1 MSPAGPDRAL
11 TVGLVLGV
19 TVMAFG
25 ALAVVTVAPRIP
37 AELGGFDRYGWLFS
51 ANLLATLVGTVWG
64 GVQADRHGPSRA
76 FLAGLVAVIAGS
88 AVAAAAPTI
97 DVVVAGRVLQ
107 GLGSGS
113 VVTCIYVAVSVAYP
127 DAARARVLALLSSAW
142 VLPALI
148 GPAAAGVVAEL
159 ASWRW
164 VFAAL
169 VPLAAVVAIL
179 TIPSFLALSARPARR
194 HVEAAQARGTR
205 GDRRVLVSLV
215 LALGIGAGL
224 WSASSGA
231 PAPLRWLVAVV
242 ALGVALP
249 SLARLTPVGTL
260 RFAPGLASAVAARGL
275 LFAGFISVEVYLA
288 LMLTEAL
295 GLSSTV
301 TGLVIATGA
310 LVWTAGSW
318 TQARLERARDAAA
331 PAPWSRTLGVRRD
344 LRVRIGVAVLGVGVL
359 TQVVA
364 LALAPSGGVALEGGA
379 GPGAALLVAILGW
392 ALAGLG
398 IGFAHASSSV
408 LAFECAEREG
418 VEAGAVS
425 SALQLSDGVA
435 SAVATGVAGALLA
448 LLTPQAGLG
457 VGLAAAY
464 GVGAAAVALSLLA
477 AWRIGAPPARSN
489 PTAA

>member
-1 MSPAGPDRAL
+1 MPDRAL

-76 FLAGLVAVIAGS
+76 FLAGLGAVIAGS
-88 AVAAAAPTI
+88 ALAAVAPTI

-148 GPAAAGVVAEL
+148 GPAAAGAVAEL

-169 VPLAAVVAIL
+169 VPLAAVVAVL
-179 TIPSFLALSARPARR
+179 TVPSFLALSARPARR
-194 HVEAAQARGTR
+194 QVEAAPARGTR
-205 GDRRVLVSLV
+205 ADRRVLVSLA
-215 LALGIGAGL
+215 LAFGIGAGL
-224 WSASSGA
+224 WSVAAAA
-231 PAPLRWLVAVV
+231 PAALRWLVA
-242 ALGVALP
+242 ALALSIAIP
-249 SLARLTPVGTL
+249 SLARLTPIGTL
-260 RFAPGLASAVAARGL
+260 RLAPGLASAVAARGL

-318 TQARLERARDAAA
+318 TQARLEHMRDAAQ
-331 PAPWSRTLGVRRD
+331 PAGWGRTLGLRRD
-344 LRVRIGVAVLGVGVL
+344 LRVRIGVAVLGLGVATQIVAL
-359 TQVVA
+359 AFAPTQVV
-364 LALAPSGGVALEGGA
+364 GLEGAA
-379 GPGAALLVAILGW
+379 GPGLALLVASIGW

-408 LAFECAEREG
+408 LAFERAELEG

-435 SAVATGVAGALLA
+435 AASATGVAGALLA
-448 LLTPQAGLG
+448 LLTPQAGLA

-464 GVGAAAVALSLLA
+464 GVGAAAVGLSLLA
-477 AWRIGAPPARSN
+477 AWRIGAPPTRSSR
-489 PTAA
+489 AAP